1 MLRCRKESETAYLC
15 TTLLPQRLFDLQ
27 HISKILYFT
36 NDYLTIN

>member
-27 HISKILYFT
+27 HVSKTLYF
-36 NDYLTIN
+36 NNNSIIY